1 MASLNRRRGSGY
13 SRRPGASDVGN
24 SRPEQASAAPG
35 VKQRRRAAGSD
46 MAMPDAAG
54 PVELSTTGIGRPLAN
69 DNREELLAI
78 MREIFERNTFA
89 ERLTYSPDEAA
100 ELPGISRELV
110 HDLLRTANSGR

>member
-1 MASLNRRRGSGY
+1 LA
-13 SRRPGASDVGN
+13 VT
-24 SRPEQASAAPG
+24 
-35 VKQRRRAAGSD
+35 QRRHGRLGSD
-46 MAMPDAAG
+46 MAVREPAHQ
-54 PVELSTTGIGRPLAN
+54 VELSTSATAQLLAG
-69 DNREELLAI
+69 DMRDELLAI